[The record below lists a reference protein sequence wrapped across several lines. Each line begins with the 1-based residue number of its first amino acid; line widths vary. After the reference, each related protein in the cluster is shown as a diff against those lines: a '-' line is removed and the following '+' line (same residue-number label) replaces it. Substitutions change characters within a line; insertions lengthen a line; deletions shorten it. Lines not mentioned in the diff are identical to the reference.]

1 MDVFWCLR
9 HVRKRPPLSVEMM
22 LVLTSL
28 PSGASHERNTAV
40 GVDKGSK
47 GIGGHINE
55 RRLIIPITHH

>member
-9 HVRKRPPLSVEMM
+9 HVRKTISFVSGDDAS
-22 LVLTSL
+22 TDQS

-55 RRLIIPITHH
+55 RRLIVPITHH